1 MTAVFEFQIVSKQF
15 KQHMALDNV
24 SLRGERGQVIALLGE
39 NGAGKTTLLK
49 ILLGLLAP
57 DVGAARVMGLNSQTH
72 GAEIRRRVGY
82 MPDRPA
88 LYEWMTVREI
98 GWFAAGF
105 YPLGFQHRY
114 EEIVQKFSLPD
125 LPIKSLSKGMQGKVS
140 LALAMAH
147 EPELL
152 VLDEPTSGL
161 DPLVRREFLESMIEI
176 ASAGRT
182 VLLSSHQIAEVER
195 VADVV
200 AILRGGKLILCEPL
214 DVLKDRVSEVIV
226 TMADIETAPPEVAS
240 LALLLRAQRHDRV
253 WRLMLRDLD
262 DAGRLALNSD
272 PNHLH
277 VEEKRLSL
285 EEIFVTCMM
294 TKADG
299 FDPATIGNS
308 SQLVSGVTRQP

>member
-1 MTAVFEFQIVSKQF
+1 MTAVFEYQVITKRF

-24 SLRGERGQVIALLGE
+24 SMRGERGQVIALLGE
-39 NGAGKTTLLK
+39 NGAGKTTAIK

-57 DVGAARVMGLNSQTH
+57 DGGASRVMGLDSQTH

-105 YPLGFQHRY
+105 YPLGFQQRY
-114 EEIVQKFSLPD
+114 EDLVQRFGLDDK
-125 LPIKSLSKGMQGKVS
+125 PIKALSKGMQGKVS
-140 LALAMAH
+140 LSLAMAH
-147 EPELL
+147 EPGLL

-176 ASAGRT
+176 ASEGRT

-195 VADVV
+195 VADIV

-226 TMADIETAPPEVAS
+226 TLADVETAPPELVS
-240 LALLLRAQRHDRV
+240 PALLLRAQRHDRV
-253 WRLMLRDLD
+253 WRLMVRDLD

-272 PNHLH
+272 PNHRH

-299 FDPATIGNS
+299 FAPHEPVPTG
-308 SQLVSGVTRQP
+308 L

>member
-1 MTAVFEFQIVSKQF
+1 MPAVFEFQMITKRF
-15 KQHMALDNV
+15 KQHVALDNV
-24 SLRGERGQVIALLGE
+24 SMRGERGQVIALLGE
-39 NGAGKTTLLK
+39 NGAGKTTAIK

-57 DVGAARVMGLNSQTH
+57 DGGASRVMGLDSQTH

-105 YPLGFQHRY
+105 YPLGFQQRY
-114 EEIVQKFSLPD
+114 EDLVQRFGLDDK
-125 LPIKSLSKGMQGKVS
+125 PIKSLSKGMQGKVS
-140 LALAMAH
+140 LSLAMAH
-147 EPELL
+147 EPDLL

-176 ASAGRT
+176 ASEGRT

-195 VADVV
+195 VADIV

-214 DVLKDRVSEVIV
+214 EVLKDRVSEVIV
-226 TMADIETAPPEVAS
+226 TLADIETAPPELVS
-240 LALLLRAQRHDRV
+240 PALLLRAQRHDRV
-253 WRLMLRDLD
+253 WRLMVRDLN
-262 DAGRLALNSD
+262 DAGRHALNSD
-272 PNHLH
+272 PNHRH

-299 FDPATIGNS
+299 FAPHEPVPTG
-308 SQLVSGVTRQP
+308 L

>member
-1 MTAVFEFQIVSKQF
+1 MSALFEIQSVSKRFQRRP
-15 KQHMALDNV
+15 ALDNV

-57 DVGAARVMGLNSQTH
+57 DEGVSRVLGLDSQTH

-105 YPLGFQHRY
+105 YPLGYQHRY
-114 EEIVQKFSLPD
+114 EEIVQKFSLPE

-200 AILRGGKLILCEPL
+200 AILRGGRLILCEPL
-214 DVLKDRVSEVIV
+214 EVLKDRVSEVIV
-226 TMADIETAPPEVAS
+226 TLSDIETAPPEVAGPGIV
-240 LALLLRAQRHDRV
+240 LGAQRHDRV
-253 WRLMLRDLD
+253 WRLLVRDLD
-262 DAGRLALNSD
+262 DAGRIALEAN
-272 PNHLH
+272 PNHTH
-277 VEEKRLSL
+277 VDVRRLSL
-285 EEIFVTCMM
+285 EEIFVACMT

-299 FDPATIGNS
+299 FGPPVAPTTT
-308 SQLVSGVTRQP
+308 QVSRVP

>member
-1 MTAVFEFQIVSKQF
+1 MTAVFEIQGVAKRF
-15 KQHMALDNV
+15 KKHVALDGV

-57 DVGAARVMGLNSQTH
+57 DGGASRVMGLNSQTH

-105 YPLGFQHRY
+105 HPLGYQHRY

-200 AILRGGKLILCEPL
+200 AILRGGRLILCEPL

-226 TMADIETAPPEVAS
+226 TLADIETAPPEVAGPGIVLS
-240 LALLLRAQRHDRV
+240 AQRHDRV
-253 WRLMLRDLD
+253 WRLMVRDLD
-262 DAGRLALNSD
+262 DEGRLAFNSD
-272 PNHLH
+272 PNHRH

-285 EEIFVTCMM
+285 EEIFVTCMT
-294 TKADG
+294 TKAEG
-299 FDPATIGNS
+299 FGPHSAPATNQAS
-308 SQLVSGVTRQP
+308 RVP